1 MRELGNVLI
10 VDDDNT
16 VAEALRQG
24 LTRQGYRVD
33 VAMNPGDALMLA
45 TLSRPDAI
53 IMDVGAGDANDTRL
67 FAKLQA
73 IDDSLVVIL
82 LAGSHDEAQ
91 VRGWLKAGA
100 FDWARKPVSLEVLEP
115 MVRRA
120 VSVGQKHP
128 RRGVVVP
135 FSPERRRGA
144 LHAVGAEQPTE
155 RGCPVCRL
163 AVETADINAVLE
175 SGDIFHA
182 SCWLNGRAQAQQ
194 GS

>member
-10 VDDDNT
+10 VDDDTT
-16 VAEALRQG
+16 VAGALQEG
-24 LTRQGYRVD
+24 LSRQGYRVD

-45 TLSRPDAI
+45 TLSRPDAV
-53 IMDVGAGDANDTRL
+53 IMNVGAGDASDTRL

-82 LAGSHDEAQ
+82 LAGSHDDAQ

-100 FDWARKPVSLEVLEP
+100 FDWARKPVTLEVLEP

-120 VSVGQKHP
+120 VGVGRKHP

-135 FSPERRRGA
+135 FSPERRRGG
-144 LHAVGAEQPTE
+144 LPSPGADNPGE
-155 RGCPVCRL
+155 RGCAVCRL
-163 AVETADINAVLE
+163 AVEVADTNAVLE

-182 SCWLNGRAQAQQ
+182 TCWLHGRAQVQQ
-194 GS
+194 G